1 MRLSVNDSGL
11 KFFVIGDPI
20 DHSLSPLMQNFFLKK
35 FNIKG
40 TYAAKRVRTEELDHA
55 VKTFI
60 HEGVNGV
67 NVTTPHKKE
76 VLKYINVLTDEAK
89 NIGSVNTIK
98 IKNNKLIGHNTDAIG
113 FQASLQILNFSFK
126 NKNAIIFGA
135 GGAARAV
142 VFALIREKCNSIVIS
157 NRNLEKAKELMQ
169 DFSQSFPR
177 IEFAAIPVNS
187 EEIERIIKSSQL
199 LVNATT
205 VGMGDLSENSILPN
219 TNCLHKDLLVYDL
232 VYRPYQT
239 KLIQQADSCGAPRIN
254 GLDMLILQGI
264 ESLKFWVDQDLLLDS
279 SSYALI
285 KHKLRREVCQE

>member
-1 MRLSVNDSGL
+1 MNNSGL
-11 KFFVIGDPI
+11 KFYVIGDPI
-20 DHSLSPLMQNFFLKK
+20 DHSLSPLMQTFFLEK
-35 FNIKG
+35 FSING
-40 TYAAKRVRTEELDHA
+40 TYKAKRIKTEELDSA

-76 VLKYINVLTDEAK
+76 VLKYINVLTAEAK
-89 NIGSVNTIK
+89 IIGSVNTIK
-98 IKNNKLIGHNTDAIG
+98 IENGNLIGHNTDAIG
-113 FQASLQILNFSFK
+113 FQASLQILKFSFK

-142 VFALIREKCNSIVIS
+142 VLALIRENFKSIVIS
-157 NRNLEKAKELMQ
+157 NRNLEKAKRLTQ
-169 DFSQSFPR
+169 DFSQSFPKS
-177 IEFAAIPVNS
+177 EFAAIPLNS
-187 EEIERIIKSSQL
+187 EEIEKIIKSSRL

-232 VYRPYQT
+232 VYRPYKT
-239 KLIQQADSCGAPRIN
+239 KLIRQADSCGVTGIN

-264 ESLKFWVDQDLLLDS
+264 ESLKFWVDQDLLLDR
-279 SSYALI
+279 SSYARI